1 MKRLVWALLAAGL
14 ATTLVAGCSSGTSEI
29 RIGHY
34 APISGDMA
42 AWGQM
47 EKKAL
52 DLAVEEVNKAG
63 GILGKPVKL
72 FSYDDKGDKVEA
84 VNVAKKLVSQDK
96 VCVVIGENTSS
107 ASMAVAP
114 VLEQAKIPAI
124 STAGTNP
131 KVTEP
136 EPGKVRPYYFRVCF
150 IDPFQGRAIASY
162 AYKKMNARRVA
173 ILYDLSQDY
182 SLGLT
187 EFFKSTFTEL
197 GGQVVAEETFKGGE
211 EDFRAQLT
219 RIKPSAPD
227 VIFLP
232 IYYKEAALIMKQA
245 RELGIQSKFVGG
257 DGLESQVLI
266 DLGGPAVEGVAYT
279 SHYSA
284 EDPSPIVQNFIKKFK
299 EKYKED
305 PDLNAVLAYD
315 AFYMAIDAIKRA
327 GSADPVKI
335 RDALENTK
343 ELELVSGRVT
353 IDPKTHNPKDKD
365 AVIITVK
372 NGKFTFTERI
382 RP

>member
-1 MKRLVWALLAAGL
+1 MRKLACSILGL
-14 ATTLVAGCSSGTSEI
+14 ALVASLVSGCAQGTSEI

-34 APISGDMA
+34 APMSGDMA

-47 EKKAL
+47 EKKAI

-63 GILGKPVKL
+63 GVLGKPVKV

-96 VCVVIGENTSS
+96 VCVIIGENTSS

-114 VLEQAKIPAI
+114 VLEEAKIPAI
-124 STAGTNP
+124 ATAATNP

-162 AYKKMNARRVA
+162 AYKKMNARKVA

-197 GGQVVAEETFKGGE
+197 GGQVVAQETFKGGE

-219 RIKPSAPD
+219 RIKPPEPD

-257 DGLESQVLI
+257 DGLESQVLV
-266 DLGGPAVEGVAYT
+266 DLGGPAVEGVCYT
-279 SHYSA
+279 SHYSP
-284 EDPSPIVQNFIKKFK
+284 EDPSPVVQNFIKKFK

-327 GSADPVKI
+327 GAADPAKI

-343 ELELVSGRVT
+343 DLELVSGKIT
-353 IDPKTHNPKDKD
+353 SDPKTHNPKDKD

-372 NGKFTFTERI
+372 GGKFTFTERI